1 MVNSKRKGYI
11 NEHNLEKL
19 LNSRGIRAV
28 RIPLSG
34 ADKFQKGDILL
45 EDFDLVCEVKV
56 RKKLNSIFYETL
68 KKNEVAFF
76 RQNRK
81 EYFVVS
87 RLDFFLELLI
97 ILKQV
102 KKDSKKSRKNS

>member
-1 MVNSKRKGYI
+1 MVNSRRKGYI

-19 LNSRGIRAV
+19 LNLKGIKAI

-45 EDFDLVCEVKV
+45 KDLDLICEVKV
-56 RKKLNSIFYETL
+56 RKKLNKIFYDVL

-76 RQNRK
+76 KQDFK
-81 EYFVVS
+81 EYFVVCT
-87 RLDFFLELLI
+87 LDFFCSLVSHLVETT
-97 ILKQV
+97 KRR
-102 KKDSKKSRKNS
+102 KK